1 MVVCSETQ
9 RKVAC
14 VFVLINAQRR
24 RSMRGKISVFVVVL
38 LLSVFTAISQVHAG
52 WLMKEANGDETFVSD
67 GKMKSNWQAGG
78 MILNGNTGTLIMYD
92 DQKKM
97 YTEGSVEEFCEFATS
112 MFEKM
117 MEQIP
122 PEQREMMK
130 KMMGGSG
137 DSSPPEVVVTK
148 QGEGKKIAGF
158 STDKYDVVVNGD
170 LYEEV
175 WIATDK
181 GLSEDFRPLMGFIAD
196 VTACVG
202 SIGMIGEITP
212 EATDE
217 YAELFKAGVML
228 KVTSHEEGSQDKGMD
243 VTSLEKTDVSESV
256 FKAPD
261 GYRKVEFGELMNVEM
276 E

>member
-1 MVVCSETQ
+1 
-9 RKVAC
+9 
-14 VFVLINAQRR
+14 
-24 RSMRGKISVFVVVL
+24 MRGKFSVFVVVL
-38 LLSVFTAISQVHAG
+38 LLAICTAISQVHAG
-52 WLMKEANGDETFVSD
+52 WVMKEANGDETFVSD
-67 GKMKSNWQAGG
+67 GKMKSGWQAGG

-97 YTEGSVEEFCEFATS
+97 YTEGPVDEFCQFATS
-112 MFEKM
+112 MFEQM
-117 MEQIP
+117 MENIP

-130 KMMGGSG
+130 QMMGGSG

-148 QGEGKKIAGF
+148 KGEGEKIVGF
-158 STDKYDVVVNGD
+158 STDKYEVVVNGD

-196 VTACVG
+196 VTACIG
-202 SIGMIGEITP
+202 SIGMIGDITP

-228 KVTSHEEGSQDKGMD
+228 KIISHEDGSEDKGMD
-243 VTSLEKTDVSESV
+243 VTSLEKKDVPKSV
-256 FKAPD
+256 FEAPD
-261 GYRKVEFGELMNVEM
+261 GYRKVEYSELMNVEM